1 MYHSVTVS
9 AEGKISRSARDLIV
23 ELTSEEA
30 QKVVPSLYFTLHD
43 AYESACAVELIVE
56 GGRDAVYNLVEML
69 AENLPYHVSGTPL
82 SL

>member
-9 AEGKISRSARDLIV
+9 AEGKISRSARNLIV
-23 ELTSEEA
+23 ELTGEEA
-30 QKVVPSLYFTLHD
+30 RKVAPSLYFTLHD
-43 AYESACAVELIVE
+43 AHESARSVELVVE

-69 AENLPYHVSGTPL
+69 AENLPYHVSWTPL